1 MTKTPDT
8 PDPLEMA
15 SRLRLATARLAR
27 RLRQLS
33 GTGLS
38 PSQYSALVSVD
49 VHGPLTLGHLAKI
62 EQVAPPTITR
72 VAAKL
77 EDDGLVAR
85 EVDASDRRIVRV
97 QVTAEGH
104 RRLDHSRQ
112 RRNLWLAQRLD
123 GFDAGQLADVA
134 AALRVLEV
142 LAAEPEPAVVVAV
155 EVVEVE
161 AE

>member
-1 MTKTPDT
+1 MTLTPN
-8 PDPLEMA
+8 DPLEMA

-27 RLRQLS
+27 RLRQQS

-38 PSQYSALVSVD
+38 PSQYSALVSID
-49 VHGPLTLGHLAKI
+49 LNGPLTLGRLAKI

-85 EVDASDRRIVRV
+85 EIDASDRRIVRV

-112 RRNLWLAQRLD
+112 RRNVWLARRLD
-123 GFDAGQLADVA
+123 GFDEGQLADVA

-142 LAAEPEPAVVVAV
+142 LAAEPQV
-155 EVVEVE
+155 VE